1 MAAADSTSDVSSSFL
16 YNIYNKYHVLLVYII
31 GVNGIY
37 NDAYYEPT
45 LNVIGAVE
53 SRTFEGMVD
62 DAYESLAFIVE
73 AELDERPFNVDI
85 IEDVVVF
92 DLLYVSAEEFNMF
105 MEAQSNRLTYEDIHY
120 FRVRCFI
127 NHKII
132 LFIIF

>member
-45 LNVIGAVE
+45 LNVIGAAE

-73 AELDERPFNVDI
+73 AELDERPFYADI
-85 IEDVVVF
+85 IAEDVVVF

-105 MEAQSNRLTYEDIHY
+105 MEAQSNRLTYEDIY
-120 FRVRCFI
+120 
-127 NHKII
+127 NII
-132 LFIIF
+132 LG

>member
-16 YNIYNKYHVLLVYII
+16 YNIYNKYHVLLVYLIE
-31 GVNGIY
+31 VNGIY

-73 AELDERPFNVDI
+73 AELDERPFDVDI
-85 IEDVVVF
+85 IAEDVVVF

-105 MEAQSNRLTYEDIHY
+105 MEAQSNRLTYADIY
-120 FRVRCFI
+120 
-127 NHKII
+127 NII
-132 LFIIF
+132 LG